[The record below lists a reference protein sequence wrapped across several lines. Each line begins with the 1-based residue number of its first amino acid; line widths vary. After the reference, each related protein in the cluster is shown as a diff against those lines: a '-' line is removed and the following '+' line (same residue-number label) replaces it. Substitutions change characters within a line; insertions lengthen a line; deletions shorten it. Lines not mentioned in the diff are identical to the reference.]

1 MLAGGQS
8 SAHSLFAGGR
18 YPYLCGWGE
27 NHLPS
32 RKCRNCLG
40 RNSAPKGRVDMCNHH
55 PQAWG
60 RTRRHGELRRQGAM
74 APSIASKFGA
84 CSLRVF
90 VDGQEANIIDVPTV
104 LLRPRAACRLNAGVR
119 DHTRLGSTENHQL
132 HRRAARN
139 APSHGQHLFGFRK

>member
-8 SAHSLFAGGR
+8 SAHSIFAGGR
-18 YPYLCGWGE
+18 YPDHP
-27 NHLPS
+27 NHNDNQGPW
-32 RKCRNCLG
+32 RKSLG
-40 RNSAPKGRVDMCNHH
+40 RNNAPKDRVDMCNHH

-90 VDGQEANIIDVPTV
+90 VDGQEANRIDVPTV